1 MKLEGL
7 AGMTS
12 ARGGGVTVVEGANA
26 IPAGTG
32 ASADFLLGDHLIGP
46 KKDQAEI
53 NERGGF
59 LATHPKLDFGHTFAH
74 EGLELEKKIFVTSS
88 TRRKSGVM
96 DAEAVVGRVSR
107 LCTPSTKGKWQRDR
121 RGERCACSK

>member
-1 MKLEGL
+1 
-7 AGMTS
+7 MTS
-12 ARGGGVTVVEGANA
+12 ARGGGVTVVEECANA

-88 TRRKSGVM
+88 TRRK
-96 DAEAVVGRVSR
+96 RV
-107 LCTPSTKGKWQRDR
+107 
-121 RGERCACSK
+121 A